1 VADEFVNAR
10 VDVLC
15 AFGDAMLAAQTLEE
29 AMAGLLGARREIL
42 LVDTKL
48 MSADFGPERE
58 EIWGEIFSATAGS
71 LRSQLGLT
79 GELGE
84 ELKRAVAARNLLA
97 HHYLRDRFFAGG
109 PGTGDVSK
117 LKDAA
122 DRFLALARAVVQERD
137 ALLRAKGLSEDE
149 ISTVVDVRRWER
161 NYDPRVDWD
170 VPPEPFEPWEP
181 PRTAY
186 K

>member
-1 VADEFVNAR
+1 MADEFVNAR
-10 VDVLC
+10 ADVLC
-15 AFGDAMLAAQTLEE
+15 AYGDAMLAAQTLED
-29 AMAGLLGARREIL
+29 AMAGLLGARKEIL

-48 MSADFGPERE
+48 ASADFNRDRE
-58 EIWGEIFSATAGS
+58 KIWEDVFGAPAGR

-84 ELKRAVAARNLLA
+84 ELKRAVGARNLLA

-122 DRFLALARAVVQERD
+122 DRFLALARAVEQERN

-161 NYDPRVDWD
+161 NYDPSVDGD
-170 VPPEPFEPWEP
+170 VPPEPFELWKP
-181 PRTAY
+181 PRTA
-186 K
+186 